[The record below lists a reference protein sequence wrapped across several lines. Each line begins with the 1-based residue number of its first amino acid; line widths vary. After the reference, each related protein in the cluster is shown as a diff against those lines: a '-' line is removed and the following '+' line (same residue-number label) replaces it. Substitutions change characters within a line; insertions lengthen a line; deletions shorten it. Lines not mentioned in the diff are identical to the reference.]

1 MIGEGGRSALD
12 SRGGWVGPEV
22 GWGQALGSQVGWE
35 RGKKASGEP
44 RPVKERS
51 VKSLQIKVFFE
62 NIVKL

>member
-44 RPVKERS
+44 RPVKEGS
-51 VKSLQIKVFFE
+51 VKSLQI
-62 NIVKL
+62 

>member
-35 RGKKASGEP
+35 RGKNASGER
-44 RPVKERS
+44 RPAKEGS
-51 VKSLQIKVFFE
+51 VKSLKIKLQ
-62 NIVKL
+62 KLF